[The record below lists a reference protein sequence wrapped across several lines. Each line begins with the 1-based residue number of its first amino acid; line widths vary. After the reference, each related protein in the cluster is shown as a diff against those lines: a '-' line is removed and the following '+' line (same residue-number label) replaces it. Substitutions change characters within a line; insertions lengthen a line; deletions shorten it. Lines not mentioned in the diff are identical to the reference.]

1 MKKDRVIEIA
11 TYIAV
16 PFVFWIILP
25 MVGLFLDSL
34 MIPRPFAVPMALLI
48 VGWVLIAV
56 GMTLAL
62 TTVYLFKTIGQGTPN
77 PAVPPKIFVVV
88 GPYRYCR
95 NPMAFGGLLM
105 LFGQAAVYG
114 SPSLAGL
121 ALVYLVAIYLYI
133 VLHEEPVL
141 KKRFGDPYIRYLHR
155 VPRFFPNP
163 RKRYG

>member
-11 TYIAV
+11 TYITV
-16 PFVFWIILP
+16 PFMFWIILP
-25 MVGLFLDSL
+25 MVGLYLDSL
-34 MIPRPFAVPMALLI
+34 MIPRPFAVPLVLLI
-48 VGWVLIAV
+48 LGWVLIVV
-56 GMTLAL
+56 GMALAL
-62 TTVYLFKTIGQGTPN
+62 TTIYLFKTIGQGTPN

-105 LFGQAAVYG
+105 LLGQAAVYY

-121 ALVYLVAIYLYI
+121 SVVYYIAIIAYI

-141 KKRFGDPYIRYLHR
+141 KKRFGDPYIRYLNR
-155 VPRFFPNP
+155 VPRFFPIP
-163 RKRYG
+163 FKRYG